1 MSEKKKLRFEIGLLL
16 ILVSSLLPFAGAL
29 FAGDGLGPFSY
40 INEMMAGQS
49 FTHDH
54 NYDILQADGV
64 LQFYPWRDLVF
75 ESWSRYTLPAWNPY
89 QLGGTPLL
97 ANSQSAPLYP
107 LHILMGVLLVPT
119 LTAMVILAWFH
130 CFVFGAGIFRL
141 SERLGAR
148 KEAAIF
154 AGMLASITPFFV
166 MWSVLPSVITTCA
179 WIPWVLVGLH
189 RCWREGKN
197 GLVLGASVAMMMLGG
212 HLQFAFYGIFAALIF
227 GVTLLIGSVREK
239 EWLGKPLIHTGLAV
253 LAGVMIAMPQV
264 GATLAFSKYSHR
276 QGSATAEGYQAYVAG
291 AIKPWELVSFVIPYT
306 VGNPLTKDQE
316 ATAEKGYWPMLVKPG
331 GNRAESALIWGP
343 AVLLGVALLRRK
355 SWTTETIGIGAVG
368 LLGLLLAM
376 GTPVNAL
383 FYYGVPGFA
392 ATGSPG
398 RAAVL
403 FVLAGCVL
411 ASLGFSRLLDAIE
424 VNEKAKYKPWIPGA
438 ITALVCLVTVS
449 WAASLSGM
457 GTWLEYPNF
466 AVLVRSAAQQV
477 MPMALISAVMI
488 LGMMAWRI
496 KNPQALDG
504 SKAWGPLI
512 GLGLAQMIAFNVFS
526 YLPHGKLEKIDL
538 AEPNPDER
546 HAFEMHEKPVWNFFR
561 PPLRVIPPNIATL
574 YRINDISGYDSL
586 IHRDTVA
593 MMKEINGG
601 EDPAPPIN
609 GNMMLVRPSVDL
621 KKLGA
626 AGVESYWSVSEYYYV
641 NGLPVPGE
649 FSSKWQDHD
658 PMAELRLTQE
668 FRGLPQAKVESQ
680 DLRTARVSYSGDGT
694 LTFRNRNMAGW
705 SATVNGK
712 PAAIKGERWLEVGVE
727 GEGEVVF
734 TYTPPNVLNPWL
746 AFGIGLASLL
756 TTSVFVGRTRAES
769 TDHEKTSYNKL
780 EPTHEPS
787 NPGTDS

>member
-40 INEMMAGQS
+40 INEMMAGRS

-107 LHILMGVLLVPT
+107 LHILMGILLVPT
-119 LTAMVILAWFH
+119 LTAMVILAWLH
-130 CFVFGAGIFRL
+130 CFVFGASVFRL

-189 RCWREGKN
+189 RCWREEKN
-197 GLVLGASVAMMMLGG
+197 GLVFGASLAMMMLGG

-227 GVTLLIGSVREK
+227 GVTLLIGSVKEK
-239 EWLGKPLIHTGLAV
+239 ASLSKPLIHTGLAI

-291 AIKPWELVSFVIPYT
+291 AIKPWELVSFVMPYT
-306 VGNPLTKDQE
+306 VGNPVTKDQE

-355 SWTTETIGIGAVG
+355 SWTTEAIGIGAVG

-424 VNEKAKYKPWIPGA
+424 VNEKAKYKPWIPGV

-466 AVLVRSAAQQV
+466 AVLVRGAAKQV

-488 LGMMAWRI
+488 LGMVAWRI
-496 KNPQALDG
+496 KNPQALEG

-526 YLPHGKLEKIDL
+526 FLPHGKLERIEL
-538 AEPNPDER
+538 PEPNPNER
-546 HAFEMHEKPVWNFFR
+546 HVFISPGWNFFK
-561 PPLRVIPPNIATL
+561 PPKGTLPPNIASV
-574 YRINDISGYDSL
+574 YRINDIGGYDSL
-586 IHRDTVA
+586 IHRETVA
-593 MMKEINGG
+593 MLKEINSG

-609 GNMMLVRPSVDL
+609 GNMMLVSENLDGD
-621 KKLGA
+621 KLES
-626 AGVESYWSVSEYYYV
+626 AGVSWGWMALPPVITDDNYV
-641 NGLPVPGE
+641 AGNMIGGKIE
-649 FSSKWQDHD
+649 DTHI
-658 PMAELRLTQE
+658 AEIE
-668 FRGLPQAKVESQ
+668 GGSASVESQ
-680 DLRTARVSYSGDGT
+680 DFRTARSQ
-694 LTFRNRNMAGW
+694 LLRRWNPHFP
-705 SATVNGK
+705 K
-712 PAAIKGERWLEVGVE
+712 PKHGRLVGQ
-727 GEGEVVF
+727 GQ
-734 TYTPPNVLNPWL
+734 WL
-746 AFGIGLASLL
+746 AHQNQRRPLARSRCG
-756 TTSVFVGRTRAES
+756 GR
-769 TDHEKTSYNKL
+769 
-780 EPTHEPS
+780 
-787 NPGTDS
+787 G